1 MIAKIPIIMIIIM
14 IIMIIIMI
22 IMIIMMIMMQV
33 RVKRNE
39 SLQRLQSQNLALI
52 QQLAAQ
58 SEQEQKQPPNG
69 ATDMTRFHN
78 QYPVV

>member
-1 MIAKIPIIMIIIM
+1 
-14 IIMIIIMI
+14 MI

-58 SEQEQKQPPNG
+58 SEQKQKQKQKQPPNG
-69 ATDMTRFHN
+69 ATDMTRF
-78 QYPVV
+78 PVV